1 MALMK
6 NSEGLAFWA
15 YLARMYMSSELMV
28 DLLFNNGFMDGCD
41 TVRSRD
47 SQVNL
52 LRLLQIQAPGHREV

>member
-1 MALMK
+1 MK

-41 TVRSRD
+41 MVRSRD

-52 LRLLQIQAPGHREV
+52 LILLQIQAPGHREV